1 MGKGSVA
8 ATTEIRCDSWQQ
20 RREGITEFRILGRL
34 EVVEGD
40 RRVALPRGRAR
51 SLLGVLALR
60 AGEVVSSDRLID
72 QLWGQAPP
80 PTATKALHGLVS
92 TLRKRL
98 KPPDDGKT
106 PPVLETRAPGYLLA
120 IDRDQVDANR
130 FRRLVAEATQAP
142 VATRA
147 AWLREALGLWR
158 GPALDEFAYE
168 PFAQA
173 AIAELEE
180 LRLAAL
186 EERLEA
192 DLALGRHAGLVAEL
206 EGLVAEHPLR
216 ERLRAQLMLALYRC
230 GRQADALL
238 LYQATRELLVDEL
251 GIEPG
256 PALQRLE
263 RAILAQDPWLELPQP
278 DDRTLTA
285 EDVVQPSAGRWL
297 AAGRRTV
304 TVLFADL
311 SGSADAQPTVLAD
324 PEAVRLVVMQA
335 YKAAVEVLGR
345 HGATVEGFIGDVVV
359 AVFGVPVAHED
370 DALRALR
377 AGLALRKHL
386 AAVNAAAK
394 RAHGVRLA
402 ARIGISTG
410 EVVVGDPTSG
420 ATSTSGPPVALAA
433 RLQQAA
439 GDGEVLVGE
448 PTRRLVGDAAVLEP
462 ATHAV
467 ADRLGGSGIAWRLV
481 DVLQT
486 GARVGADTPHV
497 GRRDELQRLRGAL
510 DRSVQEGHAMLV
522 TVIGE
527 AGVGKSRLA
536 REFATS
542 VEPAAR
548 VITGH
553 CPPYGEGITFWPL
566 REILQELTNSSR
578 LEGLTELLTDDPD
591 PSSTAAQVASVV
603 GVVDQPTD
611 PSMLFGALRRLF
623 EAVARREP
631 LVIIVEDLHWAQ
643 PTLLDLLE
651 HLAASTHQPL
661 VLLCLAR
668 PEFRQRRTSWAQ
680 ELDAAVTVPL
690 EPLDPGD
697 SQRLLTSR
705 LFGRALPPEAV
716 TRVVETAQGNPLFL
730 EQLLAALRDD
740 LELRIPPT
748 VQALLTARL
757 DRLGPAEQDLLRCA
771 SVIGR
776 DFSAAAVTALV
787 APQAIPFVD
796 RHLQA
801 LEAKEL
807 VTPVR
812 GPTPP
817 TAFRFRHILIQLAAY
832 ASLTHKDRSE
842 LHQRFADWLERE
854 VGEGVAELEELIGR
868 HLEQAYMHRRDLGVV
883 DANGEALALRAGEQ
897 LASAGLRAYGRFD
910 LPAAENLLSRA
921 KALLPAGHDQRPKV
935 LRRLTEAYPSMGRP
949 QEAETAFAELLD
961 EIGGDDRLTRGI
973 RLEQTRFRLITGP
986 DPISLEVI
994 RQQTQAALEAFHDE
1008 GDQVRMSQAHYI
1020 LSSVHLRTGR
1030 IRELEETARRG
1041 LVHAHRSGD
1050 LRELLGAPWWIVF
1063 ALLAGPTPV
1072 PACLQ
1077 ACEELVNVGGLEH
1090 IGVLATMGHF
1100 KAMLGDFQR
1109 ARELVAHA
1117 QHVLRERLRILRP
1130 RLFVGL
1136 RTAGVEVL
1144 AGNPEAAERALLPLL
1159 DVALM
1164 VGDREQASQ
1173 IAAELS
1179 LLLSRRGASN
1189 EAARAATLAAAQAPA
1204 ESVTA
1209 QALAGAARAR
1219 VLLGSGDHREAERF
1233 AREAIKP
1240 VPDDMLNLRASLL
1253 VGLAEILR
1261 AAGRHDEAQPVSAEA
1276 VQLYER
1282 KRNLVAAQACGK
1294 RAL

>member
-1 MGKGSVA
+1 
-8 ATTEIRCDSWQQ
+8 
-20 RREGITEFRILGRL
+20 
-34 EVVEGD
+34 VEGD

-51 SLLGVLALR
+51 SLLGVLALH
-60 AGEVVSSDRLID
+60 AGAVVSSDRLID

-98 KPPDDGKT
+98 EPGEDGTT

-142 VATRA
+142 AATKA

-192 DLALGRHAGLVAEL
+192 DLALGRHAELVAEL

-230 GRQADALL
+230 GRQADALE
-238 LYQATRELLVDEL
+238 LYQVTRELLVEEL

-263 RAILAQDPWLELPQP
+263 RAILAQDPSLEVPRP
-278 DDRTLTA
+278 DDRTLPA
-285 EDVVQPSAGRWL
+285 EDVAPPSADRWL

-311 SGSADAQPTVLAD
+311 SESAGAQPTVLAD
-324 PEAVRLVVMQA
+324 PEVVRLVVMQA

-345 HGATVEGFIGDVVV
+345 HGATVEGFIGEVVV

-370 DALRALR
+370 DALRAVR
-377 AGLALRKHL
+377 AGLTLRQRL
-386 AAVNAAAK
+386 GAVNAAAG

-402 ARIGISTG
+402 ARIGIGTG
-410 EVVVGDPTSG
+410 EVVVGDPSSG
-420 ATSTSGPPVALAA
+420 GASTSGPPVALAA

-448 PTRRLVGDAAVLEP
+448 PTRRLVGDTTVLEP
-462 ATHAV
+462 ATRAV
-467 ADRLGGSGIAWRLV
+467 VDRLGGPGIAWRLV
-481 DVLQT
+481 DVQQI
-486 GARVGADTPHV
+486 GASVEADTPYV
-497 GRRDELQRLRGAL
+497 GRRDELERLRGAL
-510 DRSVQEGHAMLV
+510 DRSVQEGRATLV

-542 VEPAAR
+542 VEPAAQ
-548 VITGH
+548 VVTGH

-566 REILQELTNSSR
+566 REILRELTNSSR

-591 PSSTAAQVASVV
+591 PSSTAAEVASAV
-603 GVVDQPTD
+603 GMVDQPGD
-611 PSMLFGALRRLF
+611 PSTLFGAVRRLL
-623 EAVARREP
+623 EAVARRKP

-643 PTLLDLLE
+643 PTFLDLLE
-651 HLAASTHQPL
+651 NLAASTRQPL

-668 PEFRQRRTSWAQ
+668 PEFRVQRTSWAQ
-680 ELDAAVTVPL
+680 ELDAVVSVPL
-690 EPLDPGD
+690 APLGPGD
-697 SQRLLTSR
+697 SERLLTSR
-705 LFGRALPPEAV
+705 RFGRALPSEAV
-716 TRVVETAQGNPLFL
+716 RRVVETAQGNPLFL

-740 LELRIPPT
+740 LKLRIPPT

-771 SVIGR
+771 SVIGL

-807 VTPVR
+807 LTPVR
-812 GPTPP
+812 GSTPP
-817 TAFRFRHILIQLAAY
+817 STAFRFRHVLIQLVAY
-832 ASLTHKDRSE
+832 GSLTHQDRSE

-854 VGEGVAELEELIGR
+854 AAERVAELEELIGR
-868 HLEQAYMHRRDLGVV
+868 HLEQAYVHRRDIGVV
-883 DANGEALALRAGEQ
+883 DATGEALALRAGER

-921 KALLPAGHDQRPKV
+921 EALLPAGHDQRPKV
-935 LRRLTEAYPSMGRP
+935 LRRLTEAYPIMGRP
-949 QEAETAFAELLD
+949 EEAEAAFAELLD
-961 EIGGDDRLTRGI
+961 EVAGDDRLTRGV

-986 DPISLEVI
+986 DPIRLEAI
-994 RQQTQAALEAFHDE
+994 RQQTQAALEAFRDD

-1020 LSSVHLRTGR
+1020 LSSVHARAGR

-1050 LRELLGAPWWIVF
+1050 LRELLGAPWGVVL
-1063 ALLAGPTPV
+1063 ALLAGPRPV

-1077 ACEELVNVGGLEH
+1077 ACEELVDAGGIEH
-1090 IGVLATMGHF
+1090 VGVLAAMGHF
-1100 KAMLGDFQR
+1100 TAMLGDFQR

-1117 QHVLRERLRILRP
+1117 QQVLRERLRLPRP
-1130 RLFVGL
+1130 HLFVGL

-1144 AGNPEAAERALLPLL
+1144 AGNPEAAERALLPALE
-1159 DVALM
+1159 VALM

-1179 LLLSRRGASN
+1179 LLLSWRGASD
-1189 EAARAATLAAAQAPA
+1189 EAVRAATLAADRAPA

-1219 VLLGSGDHREAERF
+1219 VLLGSGDHQQAERF
-1233 AREAIKP
+1233 ARQAIKP

-1253 VGLAEILR
+1253 VGLAEILW
-1261 AAGRHDEAQPVSAEA
+1261 AAGRHDEAQAVSAEA

-1282 KRNLVAAQACGK
+1282 KHNLVAAQASGK
-1294 RAL
+1294 WAL

>member
-1 MGKGSVA
+1 MG
-8 ATTEIRCDSWQQ
+8 
-20 RREGITEFRILGRL
+20 
-34 EVVEGD
+34 GD
-40 RRVALPRGRAR
+40 RRVALLRGRAR
-51 SLLGVLALR
+51 SLLGLLALH
-60 AGEVVSSDRLID
+60 AGEVVSSHRLID
-72 QLWGQAPP
+72 QLWGEAPP

-98 KPPDDGKT
+98 QPRDDGQT
-106 PPVLETRAPGYLLA
+106 PPVLETHAPGYLLA

-142 VATRA
+142 AATKA
-147 AWLREALGLWR
+147 ARLRDALGLWR

-186 EERLEA
+186 EERVEA
-192 DLALGRHAGLVAEL
+192 DLALGRHAELVAEL
-206 EGLVAEHPLR
+206 EGLIAEHPLR

-230 GRQADALL
+230 GRQVDALE
-238 LYQATRELLVDEL
+238 LYRVTRALLVDEL

-256 PALQRLE
+256 PALQQLE
-263 RAILAQDPWLELPQP
+263 RAILAQDPSLELPQP

-285 EDVVQPSAGRWL
+285 EEVVQPGAGHWL

-311 SGSADAQPTVLAD
+311 SGSAGAQAVLAD

-370 DALRALR
+370 DALRAVR
-377 AGLALRKHL
+377 AGLALGEHL
-386 AAVNAAAK
+386 AAVNAEAE

-420 ATSTSGPPVALAA
+420 TTSTSGPPVALAA

-439 GDGEVLVGE
+439 GDGEVLLGE
-448 PTRRLVGDAAVLEP
+448 ATRRVVGDAAVLEP
-462 ATHAV
+462 ATRAV
-467 ADRLGGSGIAWRLV
+467 VDRLGGSGIAWRLIAV
-481 DVLQT
+481 PHIRASVT
-486 GARVGADTPHV
+486 ADTPYV
-497 GRRDELQRLRGAL
+497 GRREELERLRGAL
-510 DRSVQEGHAMLV
+510 DRSVQEGRATLV

-536 REFATS
+536 REFARS

-548 VITGH
+548 VVTGH

-566 REILQELTNSSR
+566 REILRELTNGSR
-578 LEGLTELLTDDPD
+578 LEGLSELLTDDPD
-591 PSSTAAQVASVV
+591 PSSTAAEVASAV
-603 GVVDQPTD
+603 GMVDQPAD
-611 PSMLFGALRRLF
+611 PSTQFGALRRLF
-623 EAVARREP
+623 EAVAQRTP
-631 LVIIVEDLHWAQ
+631 LVIIIEDIHWAQ

-651 HLAASTHQPL
+651 NLAASTHQPL

-668 PEFRQRRTSWAQ
+668 PEFRERRTSWAQ

-705 LFGRALPPEAV
+705 RFGRALPPEAV

-740 LELRIPPT
+740 LELRVPPT

-771 SVIGR
+771 SVIGL
-776 DFSAAAVTALV
+776 DFTAAAVTALV
-787 APQAIPFVD
+787 AHQAIPFVD

-807 VTPVR
+807 VTRVR

-817 TAFRFRHILIQLAAY
+817 ATAFRFRHVLIQLAAY
-832 ASLTHKDRSE
+832 GSLTHQDRSE
-842 LHQRFADWLERE
+842 LHERFAGWLERQA
-854 VGEGVAELEELIGR
+854 GERVAELEELIGR
-868 HLEQAYMHRRDLGVV
+868 HLEQAYVHRRDLGLL
-883 DANGEALALRAGEQ
+883 DAAGEALALRAGER

-910 LPAAENLLSRA
+910 VPAAENLLSRA
-921 KALLPAGHDQRPKV
+921 KALLPAGHHQRPKV
-935 LRRLTEAYPSMGRP
+935 LRRLTEAYPILGRP
-949 QEAETAFAELLD
+949 EEAEAAFAELLD
-961 EIGGDDRLTRGI
+961 EVGGDDRLTRGI

-994 RQQTQAALEAFHDE
+994 RQQTQAALEAFRGE
-1008 GDQVRMSQAHYI
+1008 GDEVRMSQAHYI
-1020 LSSVHLRTGR
+1020 LSSVHLRAGR
-1030 IRELEETARRG
+1030 VRELEETARRG

-1050 LRELLGAPWWIVF
+1050 LRELLGAPWWVVF

-1077 ACEELVNVGGLEH
+1077 ACEELVDAGGLEH
-1090 IGVLATMGHF
+1090 PGVLAAMGHF

-1117 QHVLRERLRILRP
+1117 QHVLRERLRVPRP
-1130 RLFVGL
+1130 RIFVGL
-1136 RTAGVEVL
+1136 RRAGVEVL
-1144 AGNPEAAERALLPLL
+1144 AGNPEAAEHALRPAL

-1164 VGDREQASQ
+1164 AGDREQASQ
-1173 IAAELS
+1173 TAAELS
-1179 LLLSRRGASN
+1179 LLLSRRGASD
-1189 EAARAATLAAAQAPA
+1189 EAARAATLAADRAPA

-1219 VLLGSGDHREAERF
+1219 ILLGSGDHREAGRF
-1233 AREAIKP
+1233 AREAIKL
-1240 VPDDMLNLRASLL
+1240 VPDEMLNLRASLL
-1253 VGLAEILR
+1253 VGLAEILL

-1276 VQLYER
+1276 VELYER
-1282 KRNLVAAQACGK
+1282 KRNLVAARHAETG
-1294 RAL
+1294 LVVPGS

>member
-1 MGKGSVA
+1 MA
-8 ATTEIRCDSWQQ
+8 A

-92 TLRKRL
+92 TLRRRL
-98 KPPDDGKT
+98 EAEHDGKT
-106 PPVLETRAPGYLLA
+106 PPILETRAPGYLLA

-142 VATRA
+142 VATKA
-147 AWLREALGLWR
+147 AWLRDALGLWR
-158 GPALDEFAYE
+158 GRALDEFAYE

-186 EERLEA
+186 EERVEA

-206 EGLVAEHPLR
+206 EGLIAEHPLR

-230 GRQADALL
+230 GRQVDALE
-238 LYQATRELLVDEL
+238 LYRVTRQLLVDEL

-263 RAILAQDPWLELPQP
+263 QAILAQDPSLEVPPP
-278 DDRTLTA
+278 DDHTLTA

-297 AAGRRTV
+297 VAGRRTV

-311 SGSADAQPTVLAD
+311 SGSAGAQAAVLAD
-324 PEAVRLVVMQA
+324 LEAVRLVVLQA

-377 AGLALRKHL
+377 AGLALWEHL
-386 AAVNAAAK
+386 AAVNAAAE

-439 GDGEVLVGE
+439 GDGEVLLGE

-462 ATHAV
+462 ATGAV
-467 ADRLGGSGIAWRLV
+467 VDRLGGSGIAWRLV
-481 DVLQT
+481 DVLQI
-486 GARVGADTPHV
+486 GASVGADTPYV
-497 GRRDELQRLRGAL
+497 GRREELERLRGAL
-510 DRSVQEGHAMLV
+510 DRSVQEGRATLV

-536 REFATS
+536 REFARS

-548 VITGH
+548 VVTGH

-566 REILQELTNSSR
+566 REILRELTSGSR
-578 LEGLTELLTDDPD
+578 LEGLTQLLTDDPD
-591 PSSTAAQVASVV
+591 PSSTAAQVASAV
-603 GVVDQPTD
+603 GMVDLPAD
-611 PSMLFGALRRLF
+611 PSTLFGALRRLF
-623 EAVARREP
+623 EAVARRKP
-631 LVIIVEDLHWAQ
+631 LVVIIEDIHWAQ

-651 HLAASTHQPL
+651 NLAASTRQPL

-697 SQRLLTSR
+697 SERLLTSR
-705 LFGRALPPEAV
+705 RFGRALPPEAV

-771 SVIGR
+771 SVIGL

-787 APQAIPFVD
+787 APQAVPFVD
-796 RHLQA
+796 RRLKA

-807 VTPVR
+807 LTRVR
-812 GPTPP
+812 GPAPP
-817 TAFRFRHILIQLAAY
+817 STAFRFRHVLIQLAAY
-832 ASLTHKDRSE
+832 GSLTYQDRSE
-842 LHQRFADWLERE
+842 LHQRFADWLERQAGE
-854 VGEGVAELEELIGR
+854 RVGELEELIGR
-868 HLEQAYMHRRDLGVV
+868 HLEQAYLHRRDLGLV
-883 DANGEALALRAGEQ
+883 DATGEALALRAGER

-935 LRRLTEAYPSMGRP
+935 LRRLTEAYPIMGRP
-949 QEAETAFAELLD
+949 EEAEAAFAELLD
-961 EIGGDDRLTRGI
+961 AVGGDDRFARGV

-994 RQQTQAALEAFHDE
+994 RQETEAALEAFRDE

-1020 LSSVHLRTGR
+1020 LSSVHLRAGR

-1050 LRELLGAPWWIVF
+1050 LRELLGAPWWVVF

-1077 ACEELVNVGGLEH
+1077 ACEELVDAGGVEH
-1090 IGVLATMGHF
+1090 IGVLAAMGHF
-1100 KAMLGDFQR
+1100 KAMLGDFER
-1109 ARELVAHA
+1109 ARDLVAHA
-1117 QHVLRERLRILRP
+1117 QHVLRERIRLPRP
-1130 RLFVGL
+1130 RTFVGL

-1144 AGNPEAAERALLPLL
+1144 AENPEAAERALRPALE
-1159 DVALM
+1159 VALM
-1164 VGDREQASQ
+1164 VGDRDEASQ
-1173 IAAELS
+1173 SAAELS
-1179 LLLSRRGASN
+1179 LLLSRRGASD
-1189 EAARAATLAAAQAPA
+1189 EAARAATLAADQAPA

-1233 AREAIKP
+1233 AREAITL
-1240 VPDDMLNLRASLL
+1240 VPDDMLNLRATLL
-1253 VGLAEILR
+1253 VGLAEILL
-1261 AAGRHDEAQPVSAEA
+1261 AAGRHDEAQPVSAKA

-1282 KRNLVAAQACGK
+1282 KHNLVAAQSF
-1294 RAL
+1294 R

>member
-1 MGKGSVA
+1 
-8 ATTEIRCDSWQQ
+8 
-20 RREGITEFRILGRL
+20 
-34 EVVEGD
+34 VEGD
-40 RRVALPRGRAR
+40 RRVALPRGHAR
-51 SLLGVLALR
+51 SLLGLLALHT
-60 AGEVVSSDRLID
+60 GEVVSSDRLID

-98 KPPDDGKT
+98 QPRDDGKT

-130 FRRLVAEATQAP
+130 FRRLVAEAAKAP
-142 VATRA
+142 VATKA
-147 AWLREALGLWR
+147 ARLRDALGLWR

-186 EERLEA
+186 EERVEA
-192 DLALGRHAGLVAEL
+192 DLALGRHAELVVQL

-230 GRQADALL
+230 GRQVDALE
-238 LYQATRELLVDEL
+238 LYRVTRELLVDGL

-263 RAILAQDPWLELPQP
+263 RAILAQDPSLELPQP
-278 DDRTLTA
+278 VDRTLTA
-285 EDVVQPSAGRWL
+285 EEVVQPSAGRWL

-304 TVLFADL
+304 TVVFADL
-311 SGSADAQPTVLAD
+311 SGSAGAQPTVFAD
-324 PEAVRLVVMQA
+324 PEAVRPVVMQA

-370 DALRALR
+370 DALRAVR
-377 AGLALRKHL
+377 AGLALREHL
-386 AAVNAAAK
+386 AAVNAAAE

-420 ATSTSGPPVALAA
+420 GASTSGPPVALAA

-439 GDGEVLVGE
+439 GDGEVLLGE

-462 ATHAV
+462 ATPAV
-467 ADRLGGSGIAWRLV
+467 VDRLGGSGIAWRLM
-481 DVLQT
+481 DVPQIR
-486 GARVGADTPHV
+486 ASAGADTPYV
-497 GRRDELQRLRGAL
+497 GRREELERLRGAF
-510 DRSVQEGHAMLV
+510 DRSVQEGRATLV

-548 VITGH
+548 VVTGH
-553 CPPYGEGITFWPL
+553 CPPYGDGITFWPL
-566 REILQELTNSSR
+566 REILRELTNGSR

-591 PSSTAAQVASVV
+591 PSSTAEVAGAV
-603 GVVDQPTD
+603 GMVDQPGD
-611 PSMLFGALRRLF
+611 PSALFGAVRRLF
-623 EAVARREP
+623 EAVARRKP
-631 LVIIVEDLHWAQ
+631 LVIIVEDIHWAQ

-651 HLAASTHQPL
+651 NLAASTHQPL

-668 PEFRQRRTSWAQ
+668 PEFRERRTSWAQ

-690 EPLDPGD
+690 APLDPGD
-697 SQRLLTSR
+697 SERLLTSR
-705 LFGRALPPEAV
+705 RFGRALPPEAV

-771 SVIGR
+771 SVIGL
-776 DFSAAAVTALV
+776 DFSAEAVTALV
-787 APQAIPFVD
+787 AHQAIPFVD
-796 RHLQA
+796 RHLEA

-817 TAFRFRHILIQLAAY
+817 SKAFRFRHVLIQLAAY
-832 ASLTHKDRSE
+832 GSLTHQDRSE
-842 LHQRFADWLERE
+842 LHERFADWLERE
-854 VGEGVAELEELIGR
+854 TGERVGELEELIGR
-868 HLEQAYMHRRDLGVV
+868 HLEQAYMHRRDLGLA
-883 DANGEALALRAGEQ
+883 DATGEALALRAGER

-910 LPAAENLLSRA
+910 VPAAENLLSRA

-935 LRRLTEAYPSMGRP
+935 LRRLTEAYPIMGRP
-949 QEAETAFAELLD
+949 GEAEAAFAELLD
-961 EIGGDDRLTRGI
+961 EVGGDDRFTRGI

-994 RQQTQAALEAFHDE
+994 RQQTEAALEAFRDE

-1020 LSSVHLRTGR
+1020 LSSVHLRAGR
-1030 IRELEETARRG
+1030 IRQLEETARRG

-1077 ACEELVNVGGLEH
+1077 ACEELVDAGGLEH
-1090 IGVLATMGHF
+1090 IGVLAAMGHF
-1100 KAMLGDFQR
+1100 KAMLGDFER

-1117 QHVLRERLRILRP
+1117 QHVLRERLRLPRP

-1136 RTAGVEVL
+1136 RTAEVEVL
-1144 AGNPEAAERALLPLL
+1144 AGNPEAAERALRPAL

-1164 VGDREQASQ
+1164 VGDREQASL

-1179 LLLSRRGASN
+1179 LLLSRRGASD
-1189 EAARAATLAAAQAPA
+1189 EAARAATLAADQAPA
-1204 ESVTA
+1204 ESVSA

-1219 VLLGSGDHREAERF
+1219 VLLGSGDHRVAERF

-1253 VGLAEILR
+1253 VGLAEILL

-1282 KRNLVAAQACGK
+1282 KRNLVAAQSF
-1294 RAL
+1294 R

>member
-1 MGKGSVA
+1 
-8 ATTEIRCDSWQQ
+8 
-20 RREGITEFRILGRL
+20 
-34 EVVEGD
+34 
-40 RRVALPRGRAR
+40 
-51 SLLGVLALR
+51 LGVLALH
-60 AGEVVSSDRLID
+60 AGAVVSFDRLID

-98 KPPDDGKT
+98 GPPDDGTT
-106 PPVLETRAPGYLLA
+106 PQVLETRAPGYLLA

-142 VATRA
+142 VATKA
-147 AWLREALGLWR
+147 ARLREALGLWR

-186 EERLEA
+186 EERVEA
-192 DLALGRHAGLVAEL
+192 DLALGRHAELVAEL

-230 GRQADALL
+230 GRQVDALE
-238 LYQATRELLVDEL
+238 LYRVTRELLVDEL

-263 RAILAQDPWLELPQP
+263 RAILAQDPSLEWPPP

-285 EDVVQPSAGRWL
+285 EDVVPPSAGRWL

-311 SGSADAQPTVLAD
+311 SGSAGAQATVLAD

-335 YKAAVEVLGR
+335 YKAVVEVLGR
-345 HGATVEGFIGDVVV
+345 HGATVEGFIGEVVV

-370 DALRALR
+370 DALRAVR
-377 AGLALRKHL
+377 AGLALREHL
-386 AAVNAAAK
+386 AAVNAAAE

-402 ARIGISTG
+402 GRIGISTG

-439 GDGEVLVGE
+439 GDGEVLLGE

-462 ATHAV
+462 ATRAV
-467 ADRLGGSGIAWRLV
+467 AGRLGGSGIAWRLV

-486 GARVGADTPHV
+486 GASVGADTPYV
-497 GRRDELQRLRGAL
+497 GRREELERLRGAF
-510 DRSVQEGHAMLV
+510 DRSVQEGHATLV

-553 CPPYGEGITFWPL
+553 CPSYGEGITFWPL
-566 REILQELTNSSR
+566 REILRELTNSSR

-591 PSSTAAQVASVV
+591 PSSTAAQVASAV
-603 GVVDQPTD
+603 GMVDQPGD

-623 EAVARREP
+623 EAVARRKP
-631 LVIIVEDLHWAQ
+631 LVIIIEDLHWAQ

-651 HLAASTHQPL
+651 NLAASTRQPL
-661 VLLCLAR
+661 VLLCLTR

-680 ELDAAVTVPL
+680 ELDAVVTVPL
-690 EPLDPGD
+690 APLDPGD
-697 SQRLLTSR
+697 SERLLTSR
-705 LFGRALPPEAV
+705 RFGRALPPEAV
-716 TRVVETAQGNPLFL
+716 THVVETAQGNPLFL

-740 LELRIPPT
+740 LKLRIPPT

-771 SVIGR
+771 SVIGL

-817 TAFRFRHILIQLAAY
+817 STAFRFRHVLIQLVAY
-832 ASLTHKDRSE
+832 GSLTHQDRSE

-854 VGEGVAELEELIGR
+854 AGEGVGELEELIGR
-868 HLEQAYMHRRDLGVV
+868 HLEQAYVHRRDLGLV
-883 DANGEALALRAGEQ
+883 DATGEALALRAGER

-935 LRRLTEAYPSMGRP
+935 LRRLTEAYPIMGRP
-949 QEAETAFAELLD
+949 EEAEAAFAELLD
-961 EIGGDDRLTRGI
+961 EVGGDDHLTRGV

-986 DPISLEVI
+986 DPVSLEVI
-994 RQQTQAALEAFHDE
+994 RQQTQAALEAFRDD

-1020 LSSVHLRTGR
+1020 LSSVHLRAGR

-1050 LRELLGAPWWIVF
+1050 LRELLGAPWGGRLR
-1063 ALLAGPTPV
+1063 APGRPHARPGLPPGLRGARRRGGHRAHRGARRHGSLQRHARRLPAGTRTGRPRPAGAPRTPPHPPATPV
-1072 PACLQ
+1072 PRAPHRRGGGPGQQPRGGRACAPADPGGRPHGRRPRPSLPDRSGAVAPALQ
-1077 ACEELVNVGGLEH
+1077 AGSLRRSRQGGDACGRSGACRERDRA
-1090 IGVLATMGHF
+1090 GASWGGPRPCPSGQRGPPGGRAVRPR
-1100 KAMLGDFQR
+1100 GDQAGPR
-1109 ARELVAHA
+1109 RHA
-1117 QHVLRERLRILRP
+1117 QPPGEPPRRACGDPAGGRSPRP
-1130 RLFVGL
+1130 GPTGQR
-1136 RTAGVEVL
+1136 
-1144 AGNPEAAERALLPLL
+1144 
-1159 DVALM
+1159 
-1164 VGDREQASQ
+1164 QC
-1173 IAAELS
+1173 
-1179 LLLSRRGASN
+1179 RG
-1189 EAARAATLAAAQAPA
+1189 T
-1204 ESVTA
+1204 
-1209 QALAGAARAR
+1209 
-1219 VLLGSGDHREAERF
+1219 
-1233 AREAIKP
+1233 
-1240 VPDDMLNLRASLL
+1240 LRAQ
-1253 VGLAEILR
+1253 VQPGGRPGMRKTDLAPMPGIYGGQ
-1261 AAGRHDEAQPVSAEA
+1261 A
-1276 VQLYER
+1276 
-1282 KRNLVAAQACGK
+1282 KRFPCSEPL
-1294 RAL
+1294 